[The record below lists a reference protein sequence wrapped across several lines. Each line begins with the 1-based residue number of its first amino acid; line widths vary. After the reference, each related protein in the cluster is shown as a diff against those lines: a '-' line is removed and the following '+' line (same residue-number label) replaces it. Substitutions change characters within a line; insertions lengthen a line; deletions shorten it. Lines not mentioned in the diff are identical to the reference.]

1 MGLNFPITLSQG
13 TVVGRASL
21 GTGNAEE
28 IPFAQ
33 LATSLGVGS
42 TYLMAGSIAGTNTI
56 TGTTTGAPV
65 LAANQVVFFLPLNTN
80 TGATTFN
87 RDGTGAKAVLLE
99 GAACVGGEL
108 IANIPAALFYDG
120 TSYHVLTNSS
130 APSLVSVQNGA
141 YTKLASVAGTNT
153 ITANV
158 SPPTTAYA
166 NGQVFSLIP
175 ANTNTG
181 ATTVNVN
188 GLGAKNLFE
197 LIANAPGDDVTLK
210 KADNHWAEI
219 KSGKVTYRI
228 VGMPDRDF
236 PKVPDHR
243 EASYATVESA
253 VLREMIERTL
263 FSVCNDETRFHLN
276 GVYFESDGSK
286 SRMVS
291 TDGHR
296 LSKVERTI
304 ANGPKL
310 SAGIII
316 PKKGLLEIRRV
327 LDAGPQCKIAIK
339 TPHLFLV
346 QDDIAI
352 AVKLID
358 AQFPPYEQ
366 VIPKDHKRVI
376 TIDRMRFIDALKR
389 AQLMSSETRGVK
401 VAATKDGVTITS
413 DNPDLGEVREELE
426 AEYNGDA
433 IAIGFNPKYVV
444 ELLGQMS
451 SDQITIAL
459 GGELDPGLI
468 RPLTG
473 DDYLGVVMPMRI

>member
-1 MGLNFPITLSQG
+1 MEFRI
-13 TVVGRASL
+13 
-21 GTGNAEE
+21 
-28 IPFAQ
+28 
-33 LATSLGVGS
+33 
-42 TYLMAGSIAGTNTI
+42 
-56 TGTTTGAPV
+56 
-65 LAANQVVFFLPLNTN
+65 
-80 TGATTFN
+80 
-87 RDGTGAKAVLLE
+87 AKAEFLRGLRLAQGIADRKSTMPMLANVLLRTQ
-99 GAACVGGEL
+99 GKNQLLVAATDL
-108 IANIPAALFYDG
+108 
-120 TSYHVLTNSS
+120 
-130 APSLVSVQNGA
+130 
-141 YTKLASVAGTNT
+141 
-153 ITANV
+153 NV
-158 SPPTTAYA
+158 SLTAELKSHNA
-166 NGQVFSLIP
+166 SEGGIAIL
-175 ANTNTG
+175 
-181 ATTVNVN
+181 
-188 GLGAKNLFE
+188 AKSLFE
-197 LIANAPGDDVTLK
+197 LVANAPGDEVTLK

-276 GVYFESDGSK
+276 GVFFESDGSNC
-286 SRMVS
+286 RMVS

-310 SAGIII
+310 SAGVII
-316 PKKGLLEIRRV
+316 PKKGLLEIKKV
-327 LDAGPQCKIAIK
+327 LEQGPNAKLAVK
-339 TPHLFLV
+339 TPHVFLV

-358 AQFPPYEQ
+358 AQFPPYDQ
-366 VIPKDHKRVI
+366 VIPRDHKKII
-376 TIDRMRFIDALKR
+376 TVDRMRLIDALRR

-401 VAATKDGVTITS
+401 VAATKEGVTITS

-426 AEYNGDA
+426 AEYGSDP

-444 ELLGQMS
+444 ELLSQMT
-451 SDQITIAL
+451 SDQVTLAL

>member
-1 MGLNFPITLSQG
+1 MEFRI
-13 TVVGRASL
+13 
-21 GTGNAEE
+21 
-28 IPFAQ
+28 
-33 LATSLGVGS
+33 
-42 TYLMAGSIAGTNTI
+42 
-56 TGTTTGAPV
+56 
-65 LAANQVVFFLPLNTN
+65 
-80 TGATTFN
+80 
-87 RDGTGAKAVLLE
+87 AKAEFIRGLRLAQGIADRKSTMPMLANVLLRTQ
-99 GAACVGGEL
+99 GKGQLLVAATDLNVSLTAEL
-108 IANIPAALFYDG
+108 KANISTEG
-120 TSYHVLTNSS
+120 
-130 APSLVSVQNGA
+130 G
-141 YTKLASVAGTNT
+141 
-153 ITANV
+153 IT
-158 SPPTTAYA
+158 
-166 NGQVFSLIP
+166 
-175 ANTNTG
+175 
-181 ATTVNVN
+181 
-188 GLGAKNLFE
+188 LGAKNLYD
-197 LIANAPGDDVTLK
+197 LIANAPGDEISLK

-219 KSGKVTYRI
+219 KSGKVTYKI

-243 EASYATVESA
+243 EASYSTVESA
-253 VLREMIERTL
+253 VLREMIDRTL

-276 GVYFESDGSK
+276 GVFFESDGSK
-286 SRMVS
+286 ARMVS

-316 PKKGLLEIRRV
+316 PKKGLLEIKKV
-327 LDAGPQCKIAIK
+327 VESGPSCKLAIK

-366 VIPKDHKRVI
+366 VIPKDHKKII
-376 TIDRMRFIDALKR
+376 TIDRSRFIDALKR

-401 VAATKDGVTITS
+401 VAATREGLTITS

-451 SDQITIAL
+451 SDQITLSL
-459 GGELDPGLI
+459 GSELDPGLI
-468 RPLTG
+468 KPLTG
-473 DDYLGVVMPMRI
+473 DEYLGVVMPMRI

>member
-1 MGLNFPITLSQG
+1 MEFRIAKAEFLRGLRLAQG
-13 TVVGRASL
+13 IADRKSTMPMLANVLLRTQGK
-21 GTGNAEE
+21 
-28 IPFAQ
+28 AQ
-33 LATSLGVGS
+33 LLVAATDL
-42 TYLMAGSIAGTNTI
+42 
-56 TGTTTGAPV
+56 
-65 LAANQVVFFLPLNTN
+65 
-80 TGATTFN
+80 
-87 RDGTGAKAVLLE
+87 
-99 GAACVGGEL
+99 
-108 IANIPAALFYDG
+108 
-120 TSYHVLTNSS
+120 
-130 APSLVSVQNGA
+130 
-141 YTKLASVAGTNT
+141 
-153 ITANV
+153 NV
-158 SPPTTAYA
+158 SLTAELKSHNA
-166 NGQVFSLIP
+166 SDGGIAIL
-175 ANTNTG
+175 
-181 ATTVNVN
+181 
-188 GLGAKNLFE
+188 AKSLFE
-197 LIANAPGDDVTLK
+197 LVANAPGDEITLK

-253 VLREMIERTL
+253 VLREMIERTM
-263 FSVCNDETRFHLN
+263 FSICNDETRFHLN
-276 GVYFESDGSK
+276 GVFFESDGSK
-286 SRMVS
+286 CRMVS

-304 ANGPKL
+304 ASGPKL
-310 SAGIII
+310 SAGVII
-316 PKKGLLEIRRV
+316 PKKGLLEIKKV
-327 LDAGPQCKIAIK
+327 LEQGPNAKLAVK
-339 TPHLFLV
+339 TPHVFLV

-366 VIPKDHKRVI
+366 VIPRDHKKI
-376 TIDRMRFIDALKR
+376 IAMDRMRLIDALRR

-401 VAATKDGVTITS
+401 LAATRELVTITS

-426 AEYNGDA
+426 AEYNGEP

-444 ELLGQMS
+444 ELLTQMT
-451 SDQITIAL
+451 SDQVTVAL

>member
-1 MGLNFPITLSQG
+1 MEFKIAKQEFLRGLRL
-13 TVVGRASL
+13 AS
-21 GTGNAEE
+21 GIADRKSTM
-28 IPFAQ
+28 PM
-33 LATSLGVGS
+33 LA
-42 TYLMAGSIAGTNTI
+42 N
-56 TGTTTGAPV
+56 
-65 LAANQVVFFLPLNTN
+65 
-80 TGATTFN
+80 
-87 RDGTGAKAVLLE
+87 VLLRTQ
-99 GAACVGGEL
+99 GKHQLLVAATDL
-108 IANIPAALFYDG
+108 
-120 TSYHVLTNSS
+120 
-130 APSLVSVQNGA
+130 
-141 YTKLASVAGTNT
+141 
-153 ITANV
+153 NV
-158 SPPTTAYA
+158 SLTAELK
-166 NGQVFSLIP
+166 S
-175 ANTNTG
+175 TNASDGGIT
-181 ATTVNVN
+181 
-188 GLGAKNLFE
+188 LGAKNLYD
-197 LIANAPGDDVTLK
+197 LVSNAPGDEVSLK

-219 KSGKVTYRI
+219 KSGKVAYRI

-243 EASYATVESA
+243 EAPYSTVESG
-253 VLREMIERTL
+253 VLREMIERTM

-304 ANGPKL
+304 PNGPKL

-316 PKKGLLEIRRV
+316 PKKGLSEIRRV
-327 LDAGPQCKIAIK
+327 LEAGGTCKLAIK

-346 QDDIAI
+346 ADDIAL

-376 TIDRMRFIDALKR
+376 TVDRGRFIEAMKR

-401 VAATKDGVTITS
+401 VAASMNGITITS
-413 DNPDLGEVREELE
+413 DNPDVGEVREELD
-426 AEYNGDA
+426 AEYNGEA

-451 SDQITIAL
+451 SDQVTLSL

>member
-1 MGLNFPITLSQG
+1 MEIRIAKNEFLRGLRLAQG
-13 TVVGRASL
+13 IADRKSTM
-21 GTGNAEE
+21 
-28 IPFAQ
+28 PM
-33 LATSLGVGS
+33 LA
-42 TYLMAGSIAGTNTI
+42 N
-56 TGTTTGAPV
+56 
-65 LAANQVVFFLPLNTN
+65 
-80 TGATTFN
+80 
-87 RDGTGAKAVLLE
+87 VLLRTQ
-99 GAACVGGEL
+99 GKNQLLVAATDL
-108 IANIPAALFYDG
+108 
-120 TSYHVLTNSS
+120 
-130 APSLVSVQNGA
+130 
-141 YTKLASVAGTNT
+141 
-153 ITANV
+153 NV
-158 SPPTTAYA
+158 SLTAELKCTA
-166 NGQVFSLIP
+166 ISEGGI
-175 ANTNTG
+175 T
-181 ATTVNVN
+181 
-188 GLGAKNLFE
+188 LGAKNLYE
-197 LIANAPGDDVTLK
+197 LIANAPGDEVTLK
-210 KADNHWAEI
+210 KSDNHWAEI
-219 KSGKVTYRI
+219 KSGKVVYRI

-243 EASYATVESA
+243 EATYATLESA
-253 VLREMIERTL
+253 VLKEMIERTL

-276 GVYFESDGSK
+276 GVFFESDGSK

-310 SAGIII
+310 SAGVII
-316 PKKGLLEIRRV
+316 PKKGLMEIRRV
-327 LDAGPQCKIAIK
+327 LDAGPSCKLAIK

-346 QDDIAI
+346 QEDIAL

-376 TIDRMRFIDALKR
+376 TVDRMRFIDALKR

-401 VAATKDGVTITS
+401 VSANKEGVTVTS

-426 AEYNGDA
+426 AEYNGDT

-444 ELLGQMS
+444 ELLTQMT
-451 SDQITIAL
+451 SDQITISL

>member
-1 MGLNFPITLSQG
+1 MEFRIAKNEFLRGLRLAQG
-13 TVVGRASL
+13 IADRKSTM
-21 GTGNAEE
+21 
-28 IPFAQ
+28 PM
-33 LATSLGVGS
+33 LA
-42 TYLMAGSIAGTNTI
+42 N
-56 TGTTTGAPV
+56 
-65 LAANQVVFFLPLNTN
+65 
-80 TGATTFN
+80 
-87 RDGTGAKAVLLE
+87 VLLRTQ
-99 GAACVGGEL
+99 GKTQLLVAATDL
-108 IANIPAALFYDG
+108 
-120 TSYHVLTNSS
+120 
-130 APSLVSVQNGA
+130 
-141 YTKLASVAGTNT
+141 
-153 ITANV
+153 NV
-158 SPPTTAYA
+158 SLTAELKCA
-166 NGQVFSLIP
+166 STSEGGI
-175 ANTNTG
+175 T
-181 ATTVNVN
+181 
-188 GLGAKNLFE
+188 LGAKNLYE

-243 EASYATVESA
+243 EATYATLESS

-286 SRMVS
+286 ARMVS

-310 SAGIII
+310 SAGVII

-327 LDAGPQCKIAIK
+327 LETGPSCKLAIK

-346 QDDIAI
+346 QEDIAI
-352 AVKLID
+352 AVKLIE

-366 VIPKDHKRVI
+366 VIPKDHKRII
-376 TIDRMRFIDALKR
+376 TIDRIRFIDGLKR

-401 VAATKDGVTITS
+401 IAAAKDGITITS
-413 DNPDLGEVREELE
+413 DNPDLGEVREEVD
-426 AEYNGDA
+426 AEYDGEA

-451 SDQITIAL
+451 SDQVTLAL
-459 GGELDPGLI
+459 GGELDPGLL
-468 RPLTG
+468 RPVSS
-473 DDYLGVVMPMRI
+473 DEYLGVVMPMRI